1 MLPLLRGPDTV
12 SRKSVAGPR
21 RRVAVDLGQSAVEPV
36 AQLVGVVVPLGTA
49 LAGNDHA
56 GGRHAREAGD
66 SDELPGHAHG
76 P

>member
-1 MLPLLRGPDTV
+1 MLPLLRAHHGEPE
-12 SRKSVAGPR
+12 KSVAGPR

-36 AQLVGVVVPLGTA
+36 AQLVGVVVLLGPA